1 MANISITE
9 LKVNP
14 SKAIASAVDMPIAV
28 QNRNKVE
35 AYLLG
40 REIYENLVSFIENYI
55 DREAV
60 ASTNFRKGKDFEEIA
75 KSLGV

>member
-1 MANISITE
+1 MNNISITE
-9 LKVNP
+9 LKINP
-14 SKAIASAVDMPIAV
+14 SKAIADAVDMPIAV
-28 QNRNKVE
+28 ENRNKVE

-55 DREAV
+55 DRKAIENTDF
-60 ASTNFRKGKDFEEIA
+60 SKGKDFEKVA